1 MPGQGSVHTSVVLLL
16 LRFWPFG
23 EGPWRME
30 SGRGGRGATRRFKP
44 GDALERPRELLEH
57 ANHGN

>member
-1 MPGQGSVHTSVVLLL
+1 VLLL